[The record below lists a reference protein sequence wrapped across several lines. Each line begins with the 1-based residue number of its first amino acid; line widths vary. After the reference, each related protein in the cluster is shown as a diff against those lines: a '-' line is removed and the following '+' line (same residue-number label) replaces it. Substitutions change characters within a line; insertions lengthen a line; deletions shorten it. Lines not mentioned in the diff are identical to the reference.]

1 MKIEL
6 ILNQKEL
13 DVLYYFIY
21 VKKPCTTCLSCEG
34 SCNRLETYNNMCK
47 IAKDLHLDALIKEI
61 KAYQEL
67 KKNIEEIDLKIE
79 RFINHKNLLDND
91 FKLICDNLPSEFS
104 NLIENHLH
112 IDSIIE
118 KLKNYEELNIARVS
132 FENKIAELIKEKN
145 DLEKEFNVI
154 SNFLPLNLKRL
165 VD

>member
-1 MKIEL
+1 MKVEL
-6 ILNQKEL
+6 ILDEIDL
-13 DVLYYFIY
+13 DVLYYLIQ
-21 VKKPCTTCLSCEG
+21 VKKPCTICLSCKG
-34 SCNRLETYNNMCK
+34 VCKKLENYNNMCK
-47 IAKDLHLDALIKEI
+47 IAKNLNLDFLLEKIKE
-61 KAYQEL
+61 YQEL

-145 DLEKEFNVI
+145 DLEKEFNAI